1 MTPAP
6 NTRLKRSLARSTW
19 VTGSWNWLLT
29 LVSRAAEAILT
40 VTILYATLQIFTE
53 TNPQVDLG
61 MFLAQQI
68 ALDAGGI
75 GLIKMANQARRDG
88 QTESAHKAR
97 TVALILMVL
106 MGIGVVIAE
115 VESKITTTTT
125 LLVGQHLVTS
135 TLDFKHA
142 YPEVAIVIEV
152 LLLIARGAMAI
163 VYGFTIHDLESA
175 QPEEQAP
182 ASPPAEEVQ
191 ALVKSAVT
199 EALATLERA
208 QTQRMHDLSTQ
219 IERMIHEQQQEQQRV
234 HTVIQEVQDTHH
246 TLQITGPAPS
256 QEAIVNAVVARLHTL
271 AAEQQATKNTRQL
284 AAPAHSIV
292 DGAISAHT
300 LQPRVP
306 TLAAGHTPQTEIAK
320 RSKRID
326 PAEIDAVVHP
336 LLDRDHS
343 LTHRKIA
350 ALPGI
355 AYTETVVY
363 ASVKRWRNTQP
374 VVESTLFGEKPDAHS
389 GAS

>member
-1 MTPAP
+1 MTTPHKAQF
-6 NTRLKRSLARSTW
+6 KRSLARSTW

-88 QTESAHKAR
+88 QMESAHKAR

-125 LLVGQHLVTS
+125 LLVGQRLVTT

-142 YPEVAIVIEV
+142 YPEAAIVIEV

-182 ASPPAEEVQ
+182 ASPPADEVQ
-191 ALVKSAVT
+191 ALVKSVVT
-199 EALATLERA
+199 EAVATLERA
-208 QTQRMHDLSTQ
+208 QTQRIHELSTQ
-219 IERMIHEQQQEQQRV
+219 IEHVVQLQQTEQQRV
-234 HTVIQEVQDTHH
+234 CTIIQEVQDTQR
-246 TLQITGPAPS
+246 TFQVAGPAPS
-256 QEAIVNAVVARLHTL
+256 QDAVVNAVMARLHTL
-271 AAEQQATKNTRQL
+271 FAEQQAAKNTRKL
-284 AAPAHSIV
+284 AAPAHAVV
-292 DGAISAHT
+292 DGASSAHT
-300 LQPRVP
+300 PQPRVP
-306 TLAAGHTPQTEIAK
+306 TSVGHTSQAEIAK
-320 RSKRID
+320 RSRRID
-326 PAEIDAVVHP
+326 PAEVDAVVHP

-350 ALPGI
+350 AMPGI
-355 AYTETVVY
+355 VYTETVVY
-363 ASVKRWRNTQP
+363 TSVKRWRNTQP
-374 VVESTLFGEKPDAHS
+374 VVESTPFGEEPDTHS
-389 GAS
+389 GTS